1 MRNFLTF
8 LVLFLFGA
16 TLVNIYLPVSSAAE
30 KEQPLTDDAIICKDS
45 LLYFIG
51 GDTEIV
57 GYCKDLME
65 RGL

>member
-1 MRNFLTF
+1 MKN
-8 LVLFLFGA
+8 LVALFLFLLGA

-30 KEQPLTDDAIICKDS
+30 KELILTDDAVICKDS

-51 GDTEIV
+51 GQEEIV
-57 GYCKDLME
+57 GYCKDLIA